1 MLQGLFRKPLIFFV
15 ASGIGLLAAVIFYW
29 SLRGSTGSQDRMTEK
44 IYDNLH
50 VELAA
55 ASVEAEN
62 IVATPSKIWT
72 SDRPFYLRKN
82 NRIIAWSSN
91 FYEPEPSWFSDS
103 GKERY
108 VSSLRGDFVVKAW
121 GTPNNETLLL

>member
-1 MLQGLFRKPLIFFV
+1 MSEEIFQKLQ
-15 ASGIGLLAAVIFYW
+15 
-29 SLRGSTGSQDRMTEK
+29 T
-44 IYDNLH
+44 
-50 VELAA
+50 ELAA
-55 ASVEAEN
+55 ASVEAEE

-72 SDRPFYLRKN
+72 TTNHPFFLRKDS
-82 NRIIAWSSN
+82 RIIAWSTN

-121 GTPNNETLLL
+121 ITPENETLLVVV